1 MNPAFY
7 KLLILSTMSEKHYSP
22 VVAELIELINKN
34 GWHDKFQKAL
44 DRCHELNTIEYE
56 NIRTLDDYFDWCESN
71 LHWVPKEDPEGDIVY
86 QHVTMFYFLLDQS
99 PVKELQTPIIPSKL
113 KDNVMPPLSPLSE
126 WMRKFVVS
134 LGMWMDSPES
144 LTDEAVQSYYD
155 SPRYNMSDYEMPK
168 GGWKTFNQFF
178 ARSVKPGYRPIAAI
192 NDDHVIV
199 SPADSTNDGQWEVN
213 ADSQV
218 YIKGLEWSIEE
229 LLEGSDYKDDF
240 KGGIWIHQFL
250 NTTDYHR
257 QHAPVGGKVIEARV
271 IQGAT
276 WLGVEAVPI
285 EGDDKGRTHIV
296 RRKLSALDE
305 AGYQFIQTR
314 GLIVL
319 QSNIGKV
326 AILPMGM
333 AQVSSI
339 VVTAEKG
346 VTLRKGEEIS
356 YFQFGGSDIVMVFER
371 DSNVSITAQPGV
383 HYKVGTRIAQAFP
396 VRE

>member
-1 MNPAFY
+1 MAT
-7 KLLILSTMSEKHYSP
+7 KTYSP
-22 VVAELIELINKN
+22 VVQELIDMIAQN
-34 GWHDKFQKAL
+34 GWESKFQQAL
-44 DRCHELNTIEYE
+44 DHVHSLNVVEYE
-56 NIRTLDDYFDWCESN
+56 PIKTLEDYYDWCESN

-86 QHVTMFYFLLDQS
+86 QHVTMFYYLLDQS

-113 KDNVMPPLSPLSE
+113 KDNVMPPLSPLSQ
-126 WMRKFVVS
+126 WMRKFVIS

-144 LTDEAVQSYYD
+144 LTDEAVKSYYD
-155 SPRYNMSDYEMPK
+155 SPRYNMSDYLMPK

-192 NDDHVIV
+192 NDDHVIT

-229 LLEGSDYKDDF
+229 LLEGSKYKDDF
-240 KGGIWIHQFL
+240 KGGTWIHQFL

-257 QHAPVGGKVIEARV
+257 QHAPVGGKIVEARV

-276 WLGVEAVPI
+276 WLGVTAEPI
-285 EGDDKGRTHIV
+285 PGDPDGKQHIV
-296 RRKLSALDE
+296 RRKLTALDE
-305 AGYQFIQTR
+305 AGYQFIHTR
-314 GLIVL
+314 GLIVIK
-319 QSNIGKV
+319 SKIGKV
-326 AILPMGM
+326 AVLPMGM

-339 VVTAEKG
+339 VVTCEEG
-346 VTLRKGEEIS
+346 TRLRKGEEIS
-356 YFQFGGSDIVMVFER
+356 YFQFGGSDIVMVFQR

-383 HYKVGTRIAQAFP
+383 HYRVGTRIAEAYP
-396 VRE
+396 VGE

>member
-1 MNPAFY
+1 MAT
-7 KLLILSTMSEKHYSP
+7 KTYSP
-22 VVAELIELINKN
+22 IVQELIDMIAKN
-34 GWHDKFQKAL
+34 GWEDKFKKAL
-44 DRCHELNTIEYE
+44 ENARSFNTIEYE
-56 NIRTLDDYFDWCESN
+56 NIKTLDDYYDWLESN

-113 KDNVMPPLSPLSE
+113 KDNVMPPLTPLSE
-126 WMRKFVVS
+126 WMRRFVIS
-134 LGMWMDSPES
+134 LGEWMDTPES
-144 LTDEAVQSYYD
+144 LNEEAVKSYYD
-155 SPRYNMSDYEMPK
+155 APRYNMGDYEMPM

-178 ARSVKPGYRPIAAI
+178 ARNVKPGYRPVAAI
-192 NDDHVIV
+192 NDDHIIV

-213 ADSQV
+213 AESQV
-218 YIKGLEWSIEE
+218 NVKGLEWSIEE
-229 LLEGSDYKDDF
+229 LLEGSKYKDDF

-257 QHAPVGGKVIEARV
+257 QHAAVGGKVLEARE

-276 WLGVEAVPI
+276 WLGVTTEPI
-285 EGDDKGRTHIV
+285 EGDEQGRNKIV
-296 RRKLSALDE
+296 RRKLTALDE

-314 GLIVL
+314 GLIVI
-319 QSNIGKV
+319 QSKIGKV

-339 VVTAEKG
+339 IVTAEEG
-346 VTLRKGEEIS
+346 TTLRKGEEIS

-371 DSNVSITAQPGV
+371 ASNVSITAQPGV
-383 HYKVGTRIAQAFP
+383 HYKTGTKIAEAYPVG
-396 VRE
+396 E